1 MTDRLTTTE
10 IDPAKVEEV
19 AGKIVEDLSVAISTV
34 TTALGVRAG
43 LWSALAGAGPLTPDE
58 LAERV
63 GTAEPY
69 AREWM
74 RTQAAAGYLRYA
86 DGAFELPAEVAAVLV
101 HGPMGALVDAAITM
115 LGATG
120 ARFDAFADAFRAG
133 RGFGWDERAAEHW
146 HGVDQFTRA
155 AMAPDFLAGAIGA
168 LDGVA
173 ELLDAGGAV
182 LDVGCGYGAPTI
194 WIAQSFPAA
203 RVTGCDYHDASIA
216 AARKAA
222 AAAGVADRVR
232 FEVAPA
238 KNAPAK
244 DAHGSGYALVVF
256 VDSLHDLGDPVG
268 ALARARELLA
278 PGGAVLL
285 VEPRGADR
293 VEDNLNPVGRMFY
306 AVSTMFCT
314 PTAVSQEGTAIGTL
328 AGPELLAQVAREAGF
343 GVVRPVPV
351 EAPFNLVLELRS

>member
-1 MTDRLTTTE
+1 VTVGTQQRDAGA
-10 IDPAKVEEV
+10 IDPAEIDAVAGRMVEELGV
-19 AGKIVEDLSVAISTV
+19 TLSTL
-34 TTALGVRAG
+34 TTALGVRTG
-43 LWSALAGAGPLTPDE
+43 LWSALAGAGPLTPAE
-58 LAERV
+58 LAELV

-86 DGAFELPAEVAAVLV
+86 DGAFELPGEVAAALV
-101 HGPMGALVDAAITM
+101 HGPLGSMIDAAVTM
-115 LGATG
+115 LCATG
-120 ARFDAFADAFRAG
+120 ARFDAFADAFQAG

-155 AMAPDFLAGAIGA
+155 AMTPDFPAMAIGA
-168 LDGVA
+168 LEGVPEA
-173 ELLDAGGAV
+173 LRAGGAV
-182 LDVGCGYGAPTI
+182 LDVGCGFGTPTI
-194 WIAQSFPAA
+194 WIAESFPAA

-232 FEVAPA
+232 FEVAT
-238 KNAPAK
+238 AK
-244 DAHGSGYALVVF
+244 DAPGSGYALVVF

-278 PGGAVLL
+278 PDGAVLL
-285 VEPRGADR
+285 IEPRGADR
-293 VEDNLNPVGRMFY
+293 LEENLNPVGRMFY

-328 AGPELLAQVAREAGF
+328 AGPQILADVARDAGF
-343 GVVRPVPV
+343 RVVRPVPV
-351 EAPFNLVLELRS
+351 EAPFNLVLELRA